1 MTSSQFS
8 NARNPWIW
16 VLASAGFLLGVL
28 LTIVVPRLGG
38 NDGDGAGDGVGLAEH
53 NLRERDSMPPPDPTL
68 GGESGT
74 VVTTTR
80 GQSPKTIGRRSITE
94 RGALDVDEL
103 KTIELF
109 RRSSGSVVHIQ
120 TNVRVLNRLTMNAT
134 DVPQGSG
141 TGFIWD
147 TDGHVITNYHVIA
160 DADSATVT
168 LADQSSYPAQLVDR
182 SPQKDLAVLKID
194 APKEKLRP
202 IALGTSA
209 DLQVGQN
216 VYAIGN
222 PFGLDQTLTTG
233 VISGLGRQIESRTG
247 QNIEGVIQTDAPI
260 NPGNSGGPLLDS
272 SGRLI
277 GVNTAIYSTSG
288 AYAGI
293 GFAIPVDTIGHVVS
307 QLLGDIPRPAIGI
320 TLGPE
325 SIMRELRIQGVLV
338 LRVSEGGM
346 AEMGGIQPTKIDGE
360 NTILGDVIIKADDMR
375 IRNNSDLMAYLDSKT
390 VGDETTLTVI
400 RGLGTRSPKEVTV
413 RGRLQARTGEE

>member
-1 MTSSQFS
+1 M
-8 NARNPWIW
+8 
-16 VLASAGFLLGVL
+16 
-28 LTIVVPRLGG
+28 
-38 NDGDGAGDGVGLAEH
+38 
-53 NLRERDSMPPPDPTL
+53 
-68 GGESGT
+68 
-74 VVTTTR
+74 
-80 GQSPKTIGRRSITE
+80 
-94 RGALDVDEL
+94 
-103 KTIELF
+103 
-109 RRSSGSVVHIQ
+109 
-120 TNVRVLNRLTMNAT
+120 
-134 DVPQGSG
+134 
-141 TGFIWD
+141 
-147 TDGHVITNYHVIA
+147 
-160 DADSATVT
+160 
-168 LADQSSYPAQLVDR
+168 
-182 SPQKDLAVLKID
+182 
-194 APKEKLRP
+194 
-202 IALGTSA
+202 
-209 DLQVGQN
+209 
-216 VYAIGN
+216 
-222 PFGLDQTLTTG
+222 
-233 VISGLGRQIESRTG
+233 
-247 QNIEGVIQTDAPI
+247 
-260 NPGNSGGPLLDS
+260 LDS